1 MTHRWYLFLD
11 EGGDLNFK
19 GNGSR
24 FFTVSSLAT
33 RRPFELANVLADLRF
48 DVIEEGL
55 DIEYFHASEDRQ
67 AVRDRV
73 FEAVVSHLDSVRLH
87 SVVEEKSTVPLASGM
102 RLTSIPRKWA
112 GCSETSF
119 ASCCSRVRRRSS

>member
-1 MTHRWYLFLD
+1 MGGRDRRAQRKKLQPDASSGRWYLFLD

-33 RRPFELANVLADLRF
+33 RRPFELAGVLADLRF

-55 DIEYFHASEDRQ
+55 DIEYVHASE
-67 AVRDRV
+67 
-73 FEAVVSHLDSVRLH
+73 S
-87 SVVEEKSTVPLASGM
+87 
-102 RLTSIPRKWA
+102 
-112 GCSETSF
+112 
-119 ASCCSRVRRRSS
+119 